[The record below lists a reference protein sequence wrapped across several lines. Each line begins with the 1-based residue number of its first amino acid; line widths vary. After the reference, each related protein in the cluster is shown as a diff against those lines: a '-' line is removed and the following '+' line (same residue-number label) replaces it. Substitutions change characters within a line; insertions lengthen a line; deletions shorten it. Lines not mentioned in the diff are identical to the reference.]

1 MIHAIVGS
9 ILSCMLACASIV
21 GLFMSGG
28 SNNGLIACNYRPSIH
43 FQIDEK
49 NGSFIP
55 ISDLLQN
62 RNKLLHTIMKEA
74 RYTRHMRI
82 NNK

>member
-9 ILSCMLACASIV
+9 VLSCMLAYASIV
-21 GLFMSGG
+21 SLFMSDK
-28 SNNGLIACNYRPSIH
+28 SNNGLIACNYRSSIH
-43 FQIDEK
+43 LQIDEK

-55 ISDLLQN
+55 ISDLLQK
-62 RNKLLHTIMKEA
+62 RNKLLHTVMKKA